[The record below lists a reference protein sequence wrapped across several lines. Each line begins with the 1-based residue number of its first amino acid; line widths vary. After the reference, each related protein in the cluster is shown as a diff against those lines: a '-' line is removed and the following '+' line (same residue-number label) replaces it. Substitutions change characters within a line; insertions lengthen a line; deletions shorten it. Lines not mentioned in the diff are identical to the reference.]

1 MIGTGTQNM
10 IFAWIKELFLCT
22 TVINNYVYMD
32 TKLNLLFKNLKILLE
47 FLDVNPNVLRRNNF
61 GTWMIL
67 LIFCLKFLPTSLA
80 PRPSL
85 PKMVRA
91 VIGSDMP
98 PPSLPSPPPTTKK
111 NESKLLLALICRHHL
126 YPAST
131 YQKVSQ
137 SCDWLRVWDAT
148 SALTQP

>member
-1 MIGTGTQNM
+1 
-10 IFAWIKELFLCT
+10 
-22 TVINNYVYMD
+22 MD

-111 NESKLLLALICRHHL
+111 NESKLLLALICRHL
-126 YPAST
+126 PKSESKLWLAQSLRRNFRPYPALKNNTKIRFLFGKNSLNSHRLT
-131 YQKVSQ
+131 YYLSAYQK
-137 SCDWLRVWDAT
+137 
-148 SALTQP
+148 